1 MGNTQ
6 RLNGKV
12 AIVTGGGVGI
22 GEAIALAFAAEGAEV
37 VVAARA
43 LPRLEAVAEKI
54 RSQGG
59 KAIAMQIDVSDE
71 EQVKQMVARTL
82 DEHGRVDILVNNS
95 GIAGPTVNLVDLEL
109 ADWNKTLAIDLTGT
123 MLCSREALKNMV
135 ERQGGNII
143 NISSIAGTIGVPM
156 RTPYCSAKW
165 GVIGFTQAL
174 AKEVSKNNIRVNC
187 IAPGMIEGER
197 MVNVLTARAEAEG
210 MTYDD
215 VVARDTAAARERM
228 GRALLTADEIAKT
241 AVFLA
246 SSESSGITGRT
257 LTVDAGVFL

>member
-37 VVAARA
+37 VIAARA

-82 DEHGRVDILVNNS
+82 DEYGRVDILVNNS
-95 GIAGPTVNLVDLEL
+95 GIAGPTVKLVDLEL
-109 ADWNKTLAIDLTGT
+109 AGWNETLAIDLTGT

-135 ERQGGNII
+135 ERQCGNII
-143 NISSIAGTIGVPM
+143 NISSVAGTIGVAM
-156 RTPYCSAKW
+156 RTPYCAAKW

-174 AKEVSKNNIRVNC
+174 AKEVHKNNIRVNC
-187 IAPGMIEGER
+187 IAPGMVEGER
-197 MVNVLTARAEAEG
+197 MVNVFTARAEAEG

-215 VVARDTAAARERM
+215 VVAKDTAAVRARM
-228 GRALLTADEIAKT
+228 GDVFLSADEIAGT

-246 SSESSGITGRT
+246 SDESSGVTGRT
-257 LTVDAGVFL
+257 LTVDKGAFL